1 MLLIRSMTGFG
12 SATFDNGIYKIGIEM
27 KAVNNRYRDI
37 SIRMPSALR
46 VLEAS
51 IIEELNKYNLR
62 GKIDIYINFVNNN
75 EQNKQLAIDK
85 DLLIAYYNSLQE
97 INTTIKS
104 IDKKAKL
111 KKITLIDLANYPGI
125 VNVTD
130 EDLDLEEIKPLLIDT
145 VELATTEFIKMK
157 EIEGEN
163 LKIDLLKRLHIIAD
177 CTKKIKDVAP
187 TRLVEYRNQ
196 LIETVKS
203 MLNEADIDE
212 NRIIQECAMMAD
224 KIDITEE
231 LVRMDSHLQQ
241 FKTTLN
247 IDGNI
252 GRKLDFIVQEM
263 NREANT
269 MASKANNASIANFV
283 VDIKGELEKIRE
295 QIQNIE

>member
-1 MLLIRSMTGFG
+1 MIRSMTGFG
-12 SATFDNGIYKIGIEM
+12 AASFDNGIYKIGIEM

-46 VLEAS
+46 ALEVNIVEA
-51 IIEELNKYNLR
+51 LNKYGLR

-97 INTTIKS
+97 INTIIKS

-111 KKITLIDLANYPGI
+111 KNLTLIDLANYPGI
-125 VNVTD
+125 VNLAD
-130 EDLDLEEIKPLLIDT
+130 EDLNLEEINPLLINT
-145 VELATTEFIKMK
+145 VELATAEFIKMK

-163 LKIDLLKRLHIIAD
+163 LKLDLLKRLDIITD
-177 CTKKIKDVAP
+177 CTEKIKEIAP
-187 TRLVEYRNQ
+187 TRLIEYRVQ

-203 MLNEADIDE
+203 LLNETNIEE
-212 NRIIQECAMMAD
+212 NRIIQECAIMAD

-231 LVRMDSHLQQ
+231 TVRMASHLQQ
-241 FKTTLN
+241 FKATL
-247 IDGNI
+247 DMEGNI

-269 MASKANNASIANFV
+269 MASKANNADIAKLV
-283 VDIKGELEKIRE
+283 VDIKGEIEKIRE
-295 QIQNIE
+295 QVQNIE